1 MNHIDIIT
9 DGACSGN
16 PGRGGWATIVIH
28 NGTTTE
34 YSGSAAETT
43 NNRME
48 MTAAL
53 IGLQKTPR
61 DNTINIYT
69 DSQYLIN
76 GITKWV
82 KGWQKNGWKTRTGD
96 PVENKD
102 LWESLIAHTH
112 SGVHWHYVKGHAG
125 HEHNERANDLAQH
138 HAGSRAAGGLPSIV
152 PNRTVTT
159 RAVAPGSAT
168 FPCYVSLVN
177 GELAQHVNWDDCKA
191 VTHGVSGAK
200 FKKVASQTEL
210 QAQLRS
216 WGVSVGS

>member
-16 PGRGGWATIVIH
+16 PGRGGWATIVIQ
-28 NGTTTE
+28 GTKTQE
-34 YSGSAAETT
+34 YSGTAPDTT

-48 MTAAL
+48 LTAAL
-53 IGLQKTPR
+53 IGLQNTPNDR
-61 DNTINIYT
+61 EIHLYT

-102 LWESLIAHTH
+102 LWEALIIHTH
-112 SGVHWHYVKGHAG
+112 LGVHWHHVKGHAG
-125 HEHNERANDLAQH
+125 HIHNERANLLAQQQ
-138 HAGSRAAGGLPSIV
+138 AGSRTAISS
-152 PNRTVTT
+152 TVT
-159 RAVAPGSAT
+159 APRVRKTTGPTSEPH
-168 FPCYVSLVN
+168 FPCYVSLVT
-177 GELAQHVNWDDCKA
+177 GVLERHATWDECKEA
-191 VTHGVSGAK
+191 THGVSGAK
-200 FKKVASQTEL
+200 FKKVASIAEY

-216 WGVSVGS
+216 WGISVER